1 MCSTWWVRWIV
12 RPATW
17 GRWFICSSRP
27 NSSSDPLRG
36 AYYPEPQILQRKS
49 AVELDWPKTNHKLHH
64 FIDLILGPGGG
75 GLEQEMREW
84 ITSLWS
90 GSFSQLYTS
99 MTVYIKPPLRM
110 PQSVTNSYRFE
121 TDVTWE
127 IPDPGDLNR
136 RWRTAPPSFD
146 FYHST
151 RYNSYLPRL
160 TFRIVPDHK
169 MLCLWSNIF
178 LHRS

>member
-1 MCSTWWVRWIV
+1 MIHLLQVVGLTIHLTHYVEHITQSLNCKEISCRVRLTKNKSQIASLHWLDTW
-12 RPATW
+12 
-17 GRWFICSSRP
+17 
-27 NSSSDPLRG
+27 PL
-36 AYYPEPQILQRKS
+36 
-49 AVELDWPKTNHKLHH
+49 
-64 FIDLILGPGGG
+64 GG
-75 GLEQEMREW
+75 GLEQETREW